1 MCKRQNLYV
10 LWLISLIDTN
20 KKLYKSPIYKLV
32 NSSISAYA
40 NAKHDTMIGKIRKIV
55 LDYTVFND
63 LITHGIIPKHL
74 ITEQNKFPW
83 KLRFSEQAKR

>member
-1 MCKRQNLYV
+1 
-10 LWLISLIDTN
+10 
-20 KKLYKSPIYKLV
+20 
-32 NSSISAYA
+32 
-40 NAKHDTMIGKIRKIV
+40 MIGKIRKIV